1 MADGWDVR
9 LTLRNFRFSPA
20 GAAGVVAGRGL
31 AHLYVDGRLV
41 ARLRAPGYRL
51 AGRLRTARHAPGDG
65 PPLRRRR
72 HRVGGGRRTRGEYG
86 RHHRVGAGPGHD
98 AERER
103 AAEGAGPCND
113 PVTCRGARFTGPR
126 RKGIMKPVP
135 HATSLRRAPV
145 QRRSAERL
153 TRILDACAGLLDEV
167 GYDALST
174 RAVAQRAGVPIGSV
188 YRFFGNKRQMV
199 DALAQRNLEHYSERI
214 VQRLRE
220 AGDGGWR
227 EAMDAVLDEYLE
239 MKRTA
244 PGFSLVDFGNQ
255 IPVGARQAEPNHR
268 VADRLT
274 ELLSGY
280 LGREPDED
288 LRRVFLIAVE
298 TADTLV
304 HLAFRVAPDGD
315 QKIIEEM
322 REMLR
327 AYLARVL
334 D

>member
-1 MADGWDVR
+1 
-9 LTLRNFRFSPA
+9 
-20 GAAGVVAGRGL
+20 
-31 AHLYVDGRLV
+31 
-41 ARLRAPGYRL
+41 
-51 AGRLRTARHAPGDG
+51 
-65 PPLRRRR
+65 
-72 HRVGGGRRTRGEYG
+72 
-86 RHHRVGAGPGHD
+86 
-98 AERER
+98 
-103 AAEGAGPCND
+103 
-113 PVTCRGARFTGPR
+113 
-126 RKGIMKPVP
+126 MKSVP

-153 TRILDACAGLLDEV
+153 ARILDACADLLDEV

-199 DALAQRNLEHYSERI
+199 DALAQRNLERYTARVTE
-214 VQRLRE
+214 RLRE

-227 EAMDAVLDEYLE
+227 DAMDAVLDEYLD

-255 IPVGARQAEPNHR
+255 IPVGARDSEPNHR

-274 ELLSGY
+274 ELLAGH
-280 LGREPDED
+280 LDREPDED

-304 HLAFRVAPDGD
+304 HLAFRLAPEGD
-315 QKIIEEM
+315 EKIISEA

-327 AYLARVL
+327 GYLARVL